1 MLDRHQWKTSLPLSA
16 LKKSSLPVLACVA
29 AFGVMLV
36 VGGILVHN
44 ALNSPTPS
52 EEEQLIAAELAQ
64 DTQPAPLSKPVTTA
78 AATVDPVLKELED
91 PFARQVKN
99 RQRRKDVSKRLGELL
114 GDDRPFSATALA
126 SNQENTT
133 DQLFARQEL
142 IMHKGAKEDTVNAL
156 AKTQIMM
163 AELDNEVEQ
172 VEALLNQAKI
182 YKLLDFDK
190 EATASYDDARA
201 IVSIMGD
208 VNQQALSEAAFA
220 SYHIRQGHPV
230 MAKSRFKVAKSLAE
244 RVDEPE
250 MKDLTFGLIALSEA
264 NSGLMEAAELTAEHI
279 DTDEMLANALKQVSS
294 IAAQGLKSDDPIFAA
309 MTSGTGDKL
318 FDDLVSMQKNNK
330 KIFQTVSS
338 LADR

>member
-1 MLDRHQWKTSLPLSA
+1 M
-16 LKKSSLPVLACVA
+16 
-29 AFGVMLV
+29 
-36 VGGILVHN
+36 
-44 ALNSPTPS
+44 
-52 EEEQLIAAELAQ
+52 IAAELAQ

-294 IAAQGLKSDDPIFAA
+294 IAAQGLKSGDPIFAA
-309 MTSGTGDKL
+309 MTSGAGDKL